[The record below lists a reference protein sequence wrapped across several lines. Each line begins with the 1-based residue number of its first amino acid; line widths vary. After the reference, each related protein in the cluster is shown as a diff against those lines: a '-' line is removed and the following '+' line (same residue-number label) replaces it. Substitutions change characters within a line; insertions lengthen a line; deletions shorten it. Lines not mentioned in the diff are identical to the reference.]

1 MDMDLRQEM
10 AGHWSIECL
19 CHASDLRPLRHA
31 AHAKQIDHGDVDR
44 VMGKRLPMRLN
55 SIKVFARAY
64 RRRQSIGYLGESLV
78 VVTSSG
84 IFLPPQDK
92 LLEATSNENRLATT
106 TALVTLTK

>member
-1 MDMDLRQEM
+1 MDLRQEM

-19 CHASDLRPLRHA
+19 CHASDLHPLRHT

-44 VMGKRLPMRLN
+44 VMGKRLPMWLY
-55 SIKVFARAY
+55 SIKIFARAY

-84 IFLPPQDK
+84 IFQPPQAKFLD
-92 LLEATSNENRLATT
+92 ATT
-106 TALVTLTK
+106 NGNSLVHTPALINIHQ